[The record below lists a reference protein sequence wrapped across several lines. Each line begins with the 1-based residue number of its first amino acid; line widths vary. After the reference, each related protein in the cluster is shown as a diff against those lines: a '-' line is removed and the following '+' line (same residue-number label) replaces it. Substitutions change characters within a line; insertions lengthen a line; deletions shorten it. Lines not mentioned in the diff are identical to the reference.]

1 MFHSWISS
9 MHHQL
14 NSLSWLWTKQQNI
27 SIRIHFQNFLK
38 ILNSQSNLIARNP
51 INEAYSIFLA
61 YLEKLIIYS
70 VKSKWR
76 SKKEKKRKERKKLA
90 ANLTERKRGLPRSS
104 SGAAI
109 GCITYCKWSRLHVV
123 NMAVR
128 VYPLSILLI
137 VPDRKRFTRFVN
149 VDENIFNFL
158 NFSLLSL
165 RSLDSDC

>member
-70 VKSKWR
+70 VKSKRR
-76 SKKEKKRKERKKLA
+76 SKKEKKRKGKKKA
-90 ANLTERKRGLPRSS
+90 CCQRKRGLPRSS